1 MSFWQRRFF
10 ALFVGFMLAT
20 VSHAAQLTLAWDN
33 AQPLEGQTITGTEIL
48 IDGLVV
54 GESQGESFTVDLSDY
69 ALQPGDQITFT
80 ARHVGTINQVPARS
94 GESEP
99 LVYTMSEA
107 LAAPTLRIQIIID

>member
-33 AQPLEGQTITGTEIL
+33 AVPSEGQTITGTEIL

-54 GESQGESFTVDLSDY
+54 GESQGETFTVDLSDY

-80 ARHVGTINQVPARS
+80 ARHVGTINQFPARS
-94 GESEP
+94 SESEP
-99 LVYTMSEA
+99 LVYTMTES